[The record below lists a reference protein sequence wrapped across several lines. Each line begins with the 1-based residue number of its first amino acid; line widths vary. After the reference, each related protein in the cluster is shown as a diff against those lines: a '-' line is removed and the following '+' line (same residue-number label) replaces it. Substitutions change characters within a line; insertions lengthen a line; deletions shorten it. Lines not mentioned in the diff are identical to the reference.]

1 VGISFVKPILPS
13 LALAVG
19 LLAAGGSVAQ
29 PRPPAVTYT
38 PGGDWQVGLMSAP
51 GTPFQGCVAQVRTDN
66 SATVILQ
73 RRANGETAL
82 VINQPNGPFAPD
94 QQVAVTGDVD
104 GRLQRQ
110 LRAVVPQPGVLIVG
124 NFDNE
129 FLTAMGRGNR
139 MSLDLGGRTVSLA
152 LRGTGRAVADLRSCV
167 ETQGRGS
174 APPQQAQAAPPAQ
187 SPPPAAAP
195 AAPAGQAGQ
204 AAPAQAQQRQRPPV
218 AATREVTILPPP
230 LIDLLI
236 QAGMQ
241 NAQPLIL
248 DEVPPER
255 RPGNHN
261 WRLGPIIGSVLEV
274 QIPPDMGFEDASV
287 RVVDGLRTGCTA
299 DFNARQNDAETIGA
313 IVLRT
318 AQVRC
323 ITPEGPIHAALFTYL
338 TPDRVLLRFMH
349 FGPVGEAV
357 AADRWRDAILGVVR
371 RTALAE
377 AQQPVPAPPPPAAA
391 PAPAPA
397 PSR

>member
-1 VGISFVKPILPS
+1 
-13 LALAVG
+13 
-19 LLAAGGSVAQ
+19 
-29 PRPPAVTYT
+29 
-38 PGGDWQVGLMSAP
+38 
-51 GTPFQGCVAQVRTDN
+51 
-66 SATVILQ
+66 
-73 RRANGETAL
+73 
-82 VINQPNGPFAPD
+82 
-94 QQVAVTGDVD
+94 
-104 GRLQRQ
+104 
-110 LRAVVPQPGVLIVG
+110 
-124 NFDNE
+124 
-129 FLTAMGRGNR
+129 
-139 MSLDLGGRTVSLA
+139 
-152 LRGTGRAVADLRSCV
+152 
-167 ETQGRGS
+167 
-174 APPQQAQAAPPAQ
+174 
-187 SPPPAAAP
+187 
-195 AAPAGQAGQ
+195 
-204 AAPAQAQQRQRPPV
+204 QQRQRPPV

-377 AQQPVPAPPPPAAA
+377 AQQPGPAPPPPAAA